1 MIHPPTKEIAEIRAV
16 LIKLLKDHIG
26 PLKVTIDTPD
36 NFQVTGTIPAMQGRQ
51 KVDGFYFSNIVPKP
65 KDVRF
70 YFFPAYT
77 HPDHFTELSEDLQK
91 ARKGKSCFHIKY
103 LTPEYEEEIRRVI
116 ALGIKLYQED
126 GLISAWEIRASRSL
140 FEHYVSHTLEKQTHL
155 L

>member
-1 MIHPPTKEIAEIRAV
+1 MIQSSTKNRDVSAIREV
-16 LIKLLKDHIG
+16 LIKLLKEHIG
-26 PLKVTIDTPD
+26 PLKVTINNPD

-77 HPDHFTELSEDLQK
+77 HPKHFTELSNDLQK

-103 LTPEYEEEIRRVI
+103 LTAEYVEELRRVI
-116 ALGIKLYQED
+116 TLGIKLYQHD
-126 GLISAWEIRASRSL
+126 GLISSE
-140 FEHYVSHTLEKQTHL
+140 
-155 L
+155 